1 MSEPNTAPQT
11 SPVAT
16 PPKKP
21 RKRKVPRQSKSIWK
35 KIPYR
40 AEYQSKPIFKQLL
53 AEMLT
58 WPKSYFQKDSRFI
71 NSDMPMSHFICAR
84 LIIEA
89 AQGDLGS
96 IREILDRVD
105 GRPPMVLP
113 EKANGAA
120 GDSGILIHV
129 LYETPDAKV
138 AARQAAIDERN
149 AAREA
154 AKQKQL
160 PQGGIEYID
169 VPEKK

>member
-1 MSEPNTAPQT
+1 MSEPITAPQAA
-11 SPVAT
+11 S

-96 IREILDRVD
+96 IREILDRTD

-113 EKANGAA
+113 EKAGGAA
-120 GDSGILIHV
+120 NDVLIHV

-149 AAREA
+149 ARA

-160 PQGGIEYID
+160 PTGGIEYID